1 MTGPERCDNILVK
14 KAPEAFFKT
23 KKMFKKIINYFKESK
38 EELSK
43 VVWPTRKQT
52 LEMAIAVV
60 IIVVVVG
67 IYLGGVD
74 YLLTELTALLI
85 GS

>member
-1 MTGPERCDNILVK
+1 
-14 KAPEAFFKT
+14 
-23 KKMFKKIINYFKESK
+23 MFKKIINYFKESK

-60 IIVVVVG
+60 IIVIVVG

-74 YLLTELTALLI
+74 YLLTELTTLLI

>member
-1 MTGPERCDNILVK
+1 
-14 KAPEAFFKT
+14 
-23 KKMFKKIINYFKESK
+23 MFKKIINYFKESK

-60 IIVVVVG
+60 VIVVVVG

-74 YLLTELTALLI
+74 YLLTELTTLLI